1 MRAPKLH
8 GASGYPTGQSS
19 STALKEML
27 REIFAFSKWTE
38 FKRGFNVAGL
48 MPGGVPLHE
57 RHSGWPLAN
66 PAHKALWVRLG

>member
-1 MRAPKLH
+1 MTFYTVLGLTSIYIPFITNLIQMRAPKPH

-38 FKRGFNVAGL
+38 FKRGL
-48 MPGGVPLHE
+48 ML
-57 RHSGWPLAN
+57 
-66 PAHKALWVRLG
+66 PA